1 VVEDPARKLEGMRSR
16 GPQERLQSRMHN
28 RTQSRLIALACL
40 LVCGVSL
47 SRPARAGEIV
57 CITDEDGRKIF
68 INAGEPRAQGD
79 SAARII
85 PPAKSGNTSLPPPD
99 ISHLV
104 EQTASRLQ
112 VDPQLVHA
120 IIKVESEYDPNAV
133 SRKGAMG
140 LMQLIPETAERFG
153 VGNPFNPKDNIE
165 GGVSYLKHLL
175 DHYGGDL
182 SLSLAAYNAGEGAV
196 QRFGGIPAFAETRDY
211 VQKVTNIY
219 QSASPQSGAN
229 GAGNRPQAPPITR
242 YVDQQ
247 GVVHYSN
254 VE

>member
-1 VVEDPARKLEGMRSR
+1 MVV
-16 GPQERLQSRMHN
+16 
-28 RTQSRLIALACL
+28 ACL
-40 LVCGVSL
+40 VVWGLSL
-47 SRPARAGEIV
+47 SRPVRAEEIV
-57 CITDEDGRKIF
+57 TITDEHGRKIF
-68 INAGEPRAQGD
+68 INAGETQ
-79 SAARII
+79 
-85 PPAKSGNTSLPPPD
+85 AKGGWGANVLSPVKAGNASPPPLE

-120 IIKVESEYDPNAV
+120 IIKVESEYDPKAV

-140 LMQLIPETAERFG
+140 LMQLVPETAQRFG
-153 VGNPFNPKDNIE
+153 VENPFNPKENIE

-175 DHYGGDL
+175 NLYGGDL

-196 QRFGGIPAFAETRDY
+196 QRFGGIPSFGETQDY
-211 VQKVTNIY
+211 VRKVTNIY
-219 QSASPQSGAN
+219 QSAPP
-229 GAGNRPQAPPITR
+229 GNKPQASPIIR
-242 YVDQQ
+242 YVDER

>member
-1 VVEDPARKLEGMRSR
+1 
-16 GPQERLQSRMHN
+16 MHK
-28 RTQSRLIALACL
+28 RTQFCLTVLACL
-40 LVCGVSL
+40 FVWGASL
-47 SRPARAGEIV
+47 SRPVWAGEIV
-57 CITDEDGRKIF
+57 TITDEQGRKIY
-68 INAGEPRAQGD
+68 INAGETQANGGWGA
-79 SAARII
+79 SAHA
-85 PPAKSGNTSLPPPD
+85 PLKAANSVLPTPE

-120 IIKVESEYDPNAV
+120 IIKVESEYDPKAV

-140 LMQLIPETAERFG
+140 LMQLIPETAQRFG
-153 VGNPFNPKDNIE
+153 VENPFNPKQNIE

-175 DHYGGDL
+175 NRYGGDL
-182 SLSLAAYNAGEGAV
+182 SLSLAAYNAGEAAV
-196 QRFGGIPAFAETRDY
+196 KRYGGIPSFAETHDY

-219 QSASPQSGAN
+219 QSRSPQSGTNA
-229 GAGNRPQAPPITR
+229 AGNKLQAPPITR
-242 YVDQQ
+242 YVDER

>member
-1 VVEDPARKLEGMRSR
+1 VLPAVTG
-16 GPQERLQSRMHN
+16 
-28 RTQSRLIALACL
+28 
-40 LVCGVSL
+40 
-47 SRPARAGEIV
+47 
-57 CITDEDGRKIF
+57 D
-68 INAGEPRAQGD
+68 NA
-79 SAARII
+79 S
-85 PPAKSGNTSLPPPD
+85 PPPPE

-120 IIKVESEYDPNAV
+120 IIKVESEYDPKAV

-153 VGNPFNPKDNIE
+153 VENPFNPKENIE
-165 GGVSYLKHLL
+165 GGVSYLRYLL
-175 DHYGGDL
+175 DHFGGDL

-196 QRFGGIPAFAETRDY
+196 QRFGGIPSFAETRDY
-211 VQKVTNIY
+211 VRKVTNIY
-219 QSASPQSGAN
+219 QSGPPLSGTNASRNNPQASP
-229 GAGNRPQAPPITR
+229 IIR
-242 YVDQQ
+242 YVDEQ